1 VQPMAHSNASFVAS
15 SPIPMSDPMNN
26 I

>member
-15 SPIPMSDPMNN
+15 SPIPRSDPMNN